1 VGQSVWAIADRVAIV
16 KTVDPAAIVMI
27 ADREVQA
34 TIVKGA
40 TVAQVVTVMI
50 AGTVAQ
56 VAIVMIV
63 AIAVLV
69 AIVKTVDP
77 AATVMIAVPG
87 VIELAAEQAS
97 DKDRASQ
104 WKVDLAVGHD
114 QELVVIHVAK
124 VTRVAIEAA
133 DQNKKRKNQ
142 DPRPHPGLNVRKF
155 HLRNLLCQR
164 MSKSNRSRNATWNW
178 QHQLSSM
185 AFVHR
190 SPRNWEFRRSR

>member
-1 VGQSVWAIADRVAIV
+1 
-16 KTVDPAAIVMI
+16 MI

-40 TVAQVVTVMI
+40 VVAQVVTVMI

-69 AIVKTVDP
+69 AIVKTVDRV
-77 AATVMIAVPG
+77 AIVMIADRVATVMIAVPG

-124 VTRVAIEAA
+124 VTRVAIEAV